1 MSQQHDMGYMASQS
15 RLRQVESKT
24 FLALTTSNTIDDD
37 FKEKFYKA
45 SPSIISSGSN
55 LLLDFSNSR
64 FENEFSKI
72 VELFSIKG
80 SGNFTLSNAKYSN
93 EIYGI
98 ESNFEGTYN
107 YVKTIGKD
115 KILVTPPAGVTW
127 NQKQKI
133 YKSEYFGSQFLFGI
147 TLPNNPEKN
156 YKIIN
161 NLGFL
166 SRESFARL
174 GVEAGDYL
182 KISSSNSSIN
192 GNRLYKVLRTSTGID
207 NEEII
212 TLNREIPELDLTGV
226 PTVITLFKD
235 RDYEKNLG
243 TNCFYAKETT
253 FDPVRYQYYEVGQ
266 LVECNTGFV
275 SWGKREASA
284 KNYDHL
290 FAPLKAN
297 LSSNQ
302 FNATECTTC
311 PQSYLGE
318 VVPLRDEE
326 AELADNLRKVS
337 IELTRFENEELKRKS
352 RENFI
357 SGDGTARTREIFN
370 RTNIN
375 FSSADEF
382 KEYTQ
387 TYNAITPTSNSN
399 NISGTYNVSFEN
411 GAVFIDGVK
420 NKILDL
426 VAGQTYKFNVENS
439 SLSSN
444 SSGPYAVYGTDIR
457 TGRKGYYYPL
467 YTRRRDNSHNHVF
480 IEYPG
485 RTFYMPNAYVPE
497 TNHAQRT
504 RGGYA
509 LYDGSAGSTDKIM
522 RIGFSFTSGGS
533 NSGGSDIVTGVQR
546 VGRSGF
552 AGSYVLITIPRNRE
566 KLFYFVE
573 GVQAAGGLINVRQ
586 DATPIN
592 VASGVVRETV
602 QQSSITPVRV
612 DRPVSP
618 PPPPPQTQRVRA
630 ASPPPAPMRSMS
642 PPPAPPSPPSGG
654 GGGGSYGY

>member
-1 MSQQHDMGYMASQS
+1 MSQQHDMDYMASQS

-80 SGNFTLSNAKYSN
+80 SGNFTISNAKYSN

-98 ESNFEGTYN
+98 ESDFEGTYT

-115 KILVTPPAGVTW
+115 KILVTPPAGITW

-147 TLPNNPEKN
+147 TLPSNPEKN

-192 GNRLYKVLRTSTGID
+192 GNRLYKVLRVSTGID

-212 TLNREIPELDLTGV
+212 RLNREIPELDLTGV
-226 PTVITLFKD
+226 PTVVTLFKD
-235 RDYEKNLG
+235 RDYQVNLG

-253 FDPVRYQYYEVGQ
+253 FDPVKYQYYEVGE
-266 LVECNTGFV
+266 LVECNTGFIT
-275 SWGKREASA
+275 WGKREASA

-290 FAPLKAN
+290 FAPFKSN

-302 FNATECTTC
+302 FNKIECSVC
-311 PQSYLGE
+311 PRSYLGE
-318 VVPLRDEE
+318 IVPIKDEE

-337 IELTRFENEELKRKS
+337 TELTRFENEELKRKS

-357 SGDGTARTREIFN
+357 TGDGTTRAREIYS

-382 KEYTQ
+382 KNYTQ
-387 TYNAITPTSNSN
+387 KYTAVTPATNSN
-399 NISGTYNVSFEN
+399 RISATHNVSFEN
-411 GAVFIDGVK
+411 GAVIIDGMK
-420 NKILDL
+420 NKILNL
-426 VAGQTYKFNVENS
+426 VAGRTYRFNVSDS

-444 SSGPYAVYGTDIR
+444 SSGPYAVYGTDLR
-457 TGRKGYYYPL
+457 SRRKGYYYPL
-467 YTRRRDNSHNHVF
+467 YTKKRSDSHTHAF
-480 IEYPG
+480 TEYPG
-485 RTFYMPNAYVPE
+485 RTFYMPNIYSPS

-504 RGGYA
+504 RGGYS
-509 LYDGSAGSTDKIM
+509 LYDGSAGSTDKILRM
-522 RIGFSFTSGGS
+522 GFSFTSDGS
-533 NSGGSDIVTGVQR
+533 NAGGNDIVTGVQR
-546 VGRSGF
+546 VGRSGSS
-552 AGSYVLITIPRNRE
+552 GSYIIVTIPQNKE
-566 KLFYFVE
+566 KIFYFIE
-573 GVQAAGGLINVRQ
+573 GVPSAGGLINIRR
-586 DATPIN
+586 DGTPIN

-612 DRPVSP
+612 DRPVS
-618 PPPPPQTQRVRA
+618 PPPPQTQRVRA